1 MFDSSC
7 VVRYYI
13 IWYQSKVFDE
23 NKLRLNDKEMILARF
38 YKIISILLIFFSIF
52 VFFSLYPTFSIT
64 KFVVKKNYEYFVLGN
79 NFNKIQNLY
88 YDFVVQRY
96 FKNNFIK
103 QESDIKK
110 IAKITKRYLV
120 DQIESSEYG
129 YDIQPTFYGVS
140 LGQVIILGYG
150 ACESVWVEWRLLSTG
165 IR

>member
-1 MFDSSC
+1 MYFFL
-7 VVRYYI
+7 YI
-13 IWYQSKVFDE
+13 Q
-23 NKLRLNDKEMILARF
+23 L
-38 YKIISILLIFFSIF
+38 
-52 VFFSLYPTFSIT
+52 FSIT

-150 ACESVWVEWRLLSTG
+150 ACESVNGVLG
-165 IR
+165 IRLSKNFKNIELFALFDDKKNTSPHTLLKYSKKRQ